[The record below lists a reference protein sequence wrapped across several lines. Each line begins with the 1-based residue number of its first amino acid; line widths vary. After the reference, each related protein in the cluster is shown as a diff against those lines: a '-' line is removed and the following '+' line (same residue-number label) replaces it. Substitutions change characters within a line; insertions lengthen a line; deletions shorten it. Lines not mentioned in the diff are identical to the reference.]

1 MEAALAELSGCV
13 DEKIRTMRGSGGVTV
28 ICQER
33 HEHNYDLTHENW
45 GGGDE
50 RMGAATVLVT
60 GDKGAGKTTF
70 LAGLT
75 SGSVQILQALKYDTS
90 AFYNIWFGV
99 TEAEVK
105 NLLRSLEY
113 RRFSFFQTELC
124 HGSVVIPSS
133 EYAMFLDDD
142 EFKEDTA
149 PSRARLE
156 RLSKLTHVFLRVI
169 EIGGDALQ
177 AMRAPPRGKEDIYA
191 SFGGLL
197 AAVDTVAYFLAG
209 PAAEA
214 EEAKAEEAKT
224 DGAKAEGVKADGA
237 RAEGAKAE
245 EVKADGAKAEGVKA
259 DGARAE
265 GAKAEEV
272 KADGAKAEGA
282 APVHG
287 SVRARFERLVAVLK
301 KQGRREMPKLLIF
314 ARDTPEAERQRA
326 TDAARQAGFR
336 DVALYD
342 AEHVTPGGGYRY
354 AGILQ
359 TLHRML
365 RDVEPNAEQL
375 LDVVANQMVGVL
387 LRRHDPTLLL
397 TEDSFCELVDHL
409 SHEQEHASIY
419 DESFQPLITL
429 PPGYLRSAFSPISA
443 RLARQSF
450 VLPPSRCQLLVRP
463 PGAGTTVVSWQTAFG
478 EGYAL
483 PKTGTAVAIMQ
494 ERAAVFVDGL
504 QRPPAGEAPAAVL
517 ATVHGECQA
526 KAAEATTV
534 DFTDLFLLGSLYGVD
549 EFTADGKDFVLD
561 YTPLGANGKSR

>member
-214 EEAKAEEAKT
+214 EEAK
-224 DGAKAEGVKADGA
+224 
-237 RAEGAKAE
+237 
-245 EVKADGAKAEGVKA
+245 
-259 DGARAE
+259 
-265 GAKAEEV
+265 
-272 KADGAKAEGA
+272 
-282 APVHG
+282 
-287 SVRARFERLVAVLK
+287 
-301 KQGRREMPKLLIF
+301 
-314 ARDTPEAERQRA
+314 
-326 TDAARQAGFR
+326 
-336 DVALYD
+336 
-342 AEHVTPGGGYRY
+342 
-354 AGILQ
+354 
-359 TLHRML
+359 
-365 RDVEPNAEQL
+365 
-375 LDVVANQMVGVL
+375 
-387 LRRHDPTLLL
+387 
-397 TEDSFCELVDHL
+397 
-409 SHEQEHASIY
+409 
-419 DESFQPLITL
+419 
-429 PPGYLRSAFSPISA
+429 
-443 RLARQSF
+443 
-450 VLPPSRCQLLVRP
+450 
-463 PGAGTTVVSWQTAFG
+463 
-478 EGYAL
+478 
-483 PKTGTAVAIMQ
+483 
-494 ERAAVFVDGL
+494 
-504 QRPPAGEAPAAVL
+504 
-517 ATVHGECQA
+517 
-526 KAAEATTV
+526 
-534 DFTDLFLLGSLYGVD
+534 
-549 EFTADGKDFVLD
+549 
-561 YTPLGANGKSR
+561 